1 MKFVKQI
8 TFLALGLCMALS
20 LHAQPKREFRASWLT
35 TVWAIDWPNPHSKP
49 DAAGQLKQQEYMLS
63 LIKLHEKANL
73 NAIFFQVR
81 GFCDAMYN
89 SKYEPWSQ
97 YLTGTRG
104 GEPTY
109 DPLQLVIDS
118 AHARGIEVHVWLNPY
133 RYASSDATYGKNHE
147 KDYYNTHPDWLVKC
161 GDITILNPSLPE
173 VRQQICNVVGDILEK
188 YDIDGVIF
196 DDYFHQSGYQNSYD
210 DAQYN
215 AYLAEVGTDAM
226 SRADWRRAQNNLMVR
241 MVNDTIKA
249 VKPWVK
255 FGIGPAGVAGKAN
268 TSAPVYGVEP
278 CPTPASDWQYNQ
290 IYADPLA
297 WYNEHTIDYMAPQIY
312 WTIDSWSNYDVICKW
327 WSDMANHFGRH
338 MYVSHS
344 LSAMVSDNVTLGS
357 GQFHPDEIA
366 AQTELN
372 RLYDRMDAPGSCW
385 YGFSTGM
392 TTRNF
397 FDYIAANVNM
407 RPAVVPQMS
416 WYTTSECVYVN
427 AIRLEGNIL
436 KWDAPAENLRYAIYQ
451 IPTAMVGQ
459 PGAAYSSQ
467 HLLGTSYST
476 EFNVNNKFALDATI
490 PTTYAVAVLD
500 RFGNEYPARTMDN
513 TTWGKSPK
521 AEILFPANNATAIIP
536 CNVSWKAV
544 EGADSYF
551 FQLSKSPDF
560 ATLDY
565 EYEVSDTTFYLGK
578 VYWMNNDGTFYWRV
592 RTRSINKEDSYS
604 DIHTF
609 DGSYFRMQS
618 PAVGDTC
625 DFESPTFVC
634 DSVTYPSVEYTFE
647 VATSLT
653 FDEDALVHV
662 GTSTSHRYTMPGT
675 LMASRDYYV
684 RATATFNGMQV
695 QTTGVKFRTKAQ
707 FVPVPVIIW
716 PTNGMNIAGEDV
728 MIVWRQQ
735 ASSGFQVEIS
745 GKTNFPPRSTT
756 KIRLDDPEAT
766 STTTKLKAGKWY
778 IRMQAVAEG
787 GYTESSEMLE
797 INMGVAGGVNGLDGP
812 TAVEDVTI
820 SSSPTKIV
828 ENGQVYILRN
838 GKRYNLLGNV
848 ID

>member
-1 MKFVKQI
+1 MKVVKQI
-8 TFLALGLCMALS
+8 SLLALGLCMALT

-173 VRQQICNVVGDILEK
+173 VRQQICNVVGDILGK
-188 YDIDGVIF
+188 YDVDGVIF

-215 AYLAEVGTDAM
+215 AYKAEAGDEAM
-226 SRADWRRAQNNLMVR
+226 SRADWRRAQNNQMVR

-278 CPTPASDWQYNQ
+278 CPTPSSDWQYNQ

-312 WTIDSWSNYDVICKW
+312 WTISSWANYDVICKW

-366 AQTELN
+366 AQIELN
-372 RLYDRMDAPGSCW
+372 RVYDRMDAPGSCW

-397 FDYIAANVNM
+397 FDYIASNVNM

-416 WYTTSECVYVN
+416 WYSTDECVHVN
-427 AIRLEGNIL
+427 NIRLDGNIL
-436 KWDAPAENLRYAIYQ
+436 
-451 IPTAMVGQ
+451 
-459 PGAAYSSQ
+459 
-467 HLLGTSYST
+467 
-476 EFNVNNKFALDATI
+476 
-490 PTTYAVAVLD
+490 
-500 RFGNEYPARTMDN
+500 
-513 TTWGKSPK
+513 
-521 AEILFPANNATAIIP
+521 
-536 CNVSWKAV
+536 
-544 EGADSYF
+544 
-551 FQLSKSPDF
+551 
-560 ATLDY
+560 
-565 EYEVSDTTFYLGK
+565 
-578 VYWMNNDGTFYWRV
+578 
-592 RTRSINKEDSYS
+592 
-604 DIHTF
+604 
-609 DGSYFRMQS
+609 
-618 PAVGDTC
+618 
-625 DFESPTFVC
+625 
-634 DSVTYPSVEYTFE
+634 
-647 VATSLT
+647 
-653 FDEDALVHV
+653 
-662 GTSTSHRYTMPGT
+662 
-675 LMASRDYYV
+675 
-684 RATATFNGMQV
+684 
-695 QTTGVKFRTKAQ
+695 
-707 FVPVPVIIW
+707 
-716 PTNGMNIAGEDV
+716 
-728 MIVWRQQ
+728 
-735 ASSGFQVEIS
+735 
-745 GKTNFPPRSTT
+745 
-756 KIRLDDPEAT
+756 
-766 STTTKLKAGKWY
+766 
-778 IRMQAVAEG
+778 
-787 GYTESSEMLE
+787 
-797 INMGVAGGVNGLDGP
+797 
-812 TAVEDVTI
+812 
-820 SSSPTKIV
+820 
-828 ENGQVYILRN
+828 
-838 GKRYNLLGNV
+838 
-848 ID
+848 

>member
-1 MKFVKQI
+1 MKVVKQI
-8 TFLALGLCMALS
+8 SLLALGLCMALT

-35 TVWAIDWPNPHSKP
+35 TVWAIDWPNPHSSP

-173 VRQQICNVVGDILEK
+173 VRQQICNVVGDILGK
-188 YDIDGVIF
+188 YDVDGVIF

-215 AYLAEVGTDAM
+215 AYKAEAGDEAM
-226 SRADWRRAQNNLMVR
+226 SRADWRRAQNNQMVR

-278 CPTPASDWQYNQ
+278 CPTPSSDWQYNQ

-312 WTIDSWSNYDVICKW
+312 WTISSWANYDVICKW

-366 AQTELN
+366 AQIELN
-372 RLYDRMDAPGSCW
+372 RVYDRMDAPGSCW

-397 FDYIAANVNM
+397 FDYIASNVNM

-416 WYTTSECVYVN
+416 WYSTDECVYVN
-427 AIRLEGNIL
+427 NIRLDGNIL
-436 KWDAPAENLRYAIYQ
+436 KWDAPKSNLRYAIYQ

-467 HLLGTSYST
+467 HLLGTSYTT
-476 EFNVNNKFALDATI
+476 EFNVDNKFALDATI

-513 TTWGKSPK
+513 TTWGKSPI
-521 AEILFPANNATAIIP
+521 AQIVYPANNTATIMP
-536 CNVSWKAV
+536 RNVSWKAV
-544 EGADSYF
+544 DGADSYF

-565 EYEVSDTTFYLGK
+565 EYEVADTFFYLGK
-578 VYWMNNDGTFYWRV
+578 IYWLTQDGTYYWRV
-592 RTRSINKEDSYS
+592 RTRSINKEDSFT
-604 DIHTF
+604 DIHAF

-618 PAVGDTC
+618 PAEGDTC
-625 DFESPTFVC
+625 DFHSPTFVC
-634 DSVTYPSVEYTFE
+634 DSIAYHTVEYTFE
-647 VATSLT
+647 IASNTK
-653 FDEDALVHV
+653 FDANSIVHV
-662 GTSTSHRYTMPGT
+662 GVSSTPRYTMPID
-675 LMASRDYYV
+675 LLASRDYYV
-684 RATATFNGMQV
+684 RVTASFNGMQV
-695 QTTGVKFRTKAQ
+695 MCKEVKFRTKPQ
-707 FVPVPVIIW
+707 FVPIPVITS
-716 PTNGMNIAGEDV
+716 PANGTHFAGNDV
-728 MIVWRQQ
+728 TVTWKEQ
-735 ASSGFQVEIS
+735 ASSGFQVEFS
-745 GKTNFPPRSTT
+745 QKSNFPPRSTT
-756 KIRLDDPEAT
+756 KVHVEDPT
-766 STTTKLKAGKWY
+766 VFTCTKTGLKTGAWY
-778 IRMQAVAEG
+778 IRVSAIAEG
-787 GYTESSEMLE
+787 GLTEPSAMVTVY
-797 INMGVAGGVNGLDGP
+797 MGSTTDLGNVSVDTTPIKVL
-812 TAVEDVTI
+812 
-820 SSSPTKIV
+820 
-828 ENGQVYILRN
+828 ENGQVIIQRN
-838 GKRYNLLGNV
+838 GKRYNLLGNA
-848 ID
+848 IE

>member
-1 MKFVKQI
+1 MKVVKQI
-8 TFLALGLCMALS
+8 SLLALGLCMALT

-173 VRQQICNVVGDILEK
+173 VRQQICNVVGDILGK
-188 YDIDGVIF
+188 YDVDGVIF

-215 AYLAEVGTDAM
+215 AYKAEAGDEAM
-226 SRADWRRAQNNLMVR
+226 SRADWRRAQNNQMVR

-278 CPTPASDWQYNQ
+278 CPTPSSDWQYNQ

-312 WTIDSWSNYDVICKW
+312 WTISSWANYDVICKW

-366 AQTELN
+366 AQIELN
-372 RLYDRMDAPGSCW
+372 RVYDRMDAPGSCW

-397 FDYIAANVNM
+397 FDYIASNVNM

-416 WYTTSECVYVN
+416 WYSTDECVYVN
-427 AIRLEGNIL
+427 NIRLDGNIL
-436 KWDAPAENLRYAIYQ
+436 KWDAPKSNLRYAIYQ

-467 HLLGTSYST
+467 HLLGTSYTT
-476 EFNVNNKFALDATI
+476 EFNVDNKFALDATI

-513 TTWGKSPK
+513 TTWGKSPI
-521 AEILFPANNATAIIP
+521 AQIVYPANNTATIMP

-544 EGADSYF
+544 DGADSYF

-565 EYEVSDTTFYLGK
+565 EYEVADTFFYLGK
-578 VYWMNNDGTFYWRV
+578 IYWLTQDGTYYWRV
-592 RTRSINKEDSYS
+592 RTRSINKEDSYT
-604 DIHTF
+604 DIHAF

-618 PAVGDTC
+618 PAEGDTC
-625 DFESPTFVC
+625 DFVSPTFVC
-634 DSVTYPSVEYTFE
+634 DSIAYHTVEYTFE
-647 VATSLT
+647 IASNTK
-653 FDEDALVHV
+653 FDANSIVHV
-662 GTSTSHRYTMPGT
+662 GVSSKPRYTMPID
-675 LMASRDYYV
+675 LLASRDYYV
-684 RATATFNGMQV
+684 RVTASFNGMQV
-695 QTTGVKFRTKAQ
+695 MCKEVKFRTKPQ
-707 FVPVPVIIW
+707 FVPIPVITS
-716 PTNGMNIAGEDV
+716 PANGTHFAGNDV
-728 MIVWRQQ
+728 TVTWKEQ
-735 ASSGFQVEIS
+735 ASSGFQVEFS
-745 GKTNFPPRSTT
+745 QKSNFPPRSTT
-756 KIRLDDPEAT
+756 KVHVEDPT
-766 STTTKLKAGKWY
+766 VFTCTKTGLKTGAWY
-778 IRMQAVAEG
+778 IRVSAIAEG
-787 GYTESSEMLE
+787 GLTEPSAVVTVY
-797 INMGVAGGVNGLDGP
+797 MGSTTDLG
-812 TAVEDVTI
+812 DVSVDTNPI
-820 SSSPTKIV
+820 KV
-828 ENGQVYILRN
+828 LENGQVYILRN
-838 GKRYNLLGNV
+838 GVRYNLLGRTAQ
-848 ID
+848 